1 MLSPK
6 LLDALNDQMAK
17 EFFSGY
23 LYKAMAGYFDSED
36 LTGFANWMHC
46 QGLEELTHGERF
58 YRFINE
64 AGGRALMLPLETP
77 KNDFQSPLEV
87 FEYGLQH
94 EQFVTGR
101 INGLMDLARE
111 ESNHAAA
118 IALEWF
124 VSEQV
129 EEESNFSSWIK
140 KLKLVAGDGRGL
152 LMLDQEAAK
161 RVFSPTALT
170 A

>member
-6 LLDALNDQMAK
+6 LLDALNDQMSK

-23 LYKAMAGYFDSED
+23 LYKAMAAYFEDED

-46 QGLEELTHGERF
+46 QALEELTHGERF

-64 AGGRALMLPLETP
+64 AGGRSLMLALDTP
-77 KNDFQSPLEV
+77 KNDFASPLEV
-87 FEYGLQH
+87 FEYGLEH
-94 EQFVTGR
+94 ERFVTGR
-101 INGLMDLARE
+101 INALMDLARD
-111 ESNHAAA
+111 ESNYAAA

-129 EEESNFSSWIK
+129 EEEASFSSWIK
-140 KLKLVAGDGRGL
+140 KLKMVNRDGRGL

-161 RVFSPTALT
+161 RAFSPTALGG
-170 A
+170 

>member
-6 LLDALNDQMAK
+6 LLDALNDQMSK

-23 LYKAMAGYFDSED
+23 LYKAMAAYFADED
-36 LTGFANWMHC
+36 LTGFGNWMHN
-46 QGLEELTHGERF
+46 QALEELTHGERF
-58 YRFINE
+58 FRFITE
-64 AGGRALMLPLETP
+64 AGGRAVMLPLDVP
-77 KNDFQSPLEV
+77 KNDFTSPLEV
-87 FEYGLQH
+87 FEYGLEH
-94 EQFVTGR
+94 ERFVTGR
-101 INGLMDLARE
+101 INALMDLARK

-124 VSEQV
+124 VTEQV

-140 KLKLVAGDGRGL
+140 KLKMVAGDGRGL

>member
-1 MLSPK
+1 MLSQK
-6 LLDALNDQMAK
+6 LVDALNDQMSK

-23 LYKAMAGYFDSED
+23 LYKAMAAYFDNED
-36 LTGFANWMHC
+36 LTGFGNWMHC
-46 QGLEELTHGERF
+46 QALEEMTHGERF

-64 AGGRALMLPLETP
+64 AGGRAVMLPLDVPRNE
-77 KNDFQSPLEV
+77 FSSPLEV
-87 FEYGLQH
+87 FEYGLEH
-94 EQFVTGR
+94 EQMVTGR
-101 INGLMDLARE
+101 INALMDLARE
-111 ESNHAAA
+111 ERNHAAA

-124 VSEQV
+124 VTEQV

-140 KLKLVAGDGRGL
+140 KLKLMAGDGRGL
-152 LMLDQEAAK
+152 LMLDQEAAT

>member
-6 LLDALNDQMAK
+6 LLDALNDQMSK

-23 LYKAMAGYFDSED
+23 LYKAMAAYFADED
-36 LTGFANWMHC
+36 LTGFASWMHN

-58 YRFINE
+58 FRFINE
-64 AGGRALMLPLETP
+64 AGGRAVMLPLDTP
-77 KNDFQSPLEV
+77 KNDFNSPLEV
-87 FEYGLQH
+87 FEYGLEH
-94 EQFVTGR
+94 ERFVTGR
-101 INGLMDLARE
+101 INALMDLARK

-118 IALEWF
+118 IALAWF
-124 VSEQV
+124 VTEQV

-140 KLKLVAGDGRGL
+140 RLKMVAGDGRGL

-161 RVFSPTALT
+161 RVFSPTALGG
-170 A
+170 

>member
-1 MLSPK
+1 MLSQK
-6 LLDALNDQMAK
+6 LLDSLNDQMAK

-23 LYKAMAGYFDSED
+23 LYKAMAAYFDDED
-36 LTGFANWMHC
+36 LTGFGNWMHC
-46 QGLEELTHGERF
+46 QALEELTHGERF

-64 AGGRALMLPLETP
+64 AGGRAVMLPLDAP
-77 KNDFQSPLEV
+77 KNDFNSPLEV
-87 FEYGLQH
+87 FEYGLEH
-94 EQFVTGR
+94 ERFVTGR
-101 INGLMDLARE
+101 INALMDLARE
-111 ESNHAAA
+111 ESNYAAA

-124 VSEQV
+124 VTEQV

-140 KLKLVAGDGRGL
+140 KLQRVGDDGRGL